1 MRDPLPIRRE
11 VARLTPE
18 QRRDRYLHLVQWA
31 ARRYTE
37 AGVLPTLNRGSPTAY
52 ARLEQAA
59 WDRYLGSLPE
69 PALTDAWDRYRGS
82 PPEPGVVARVPTH
95 ELRVGDTI
103 LVWWNPGRDTITRLT
118 PYTGPLLAVLG
129 EGTLLADFALS
140 PTGMTLE
147 AGAWFERLA
156 KGPGLA

>member
-37 AGVLPTLNRGSPTAY
+37 AGVLPTLNRGGPTAY

-103 LVWWNPGRDTITRLT
+103 RVWWNPGRDTITRLT

-147 AGAWFERLA
+147 AGAWFERV
-156 KGPGLA
+156 GP